1 MLPSTH
7 YIIAD
12 NVYDNIKKVTGYNLN
27 KRLFKW
33 GNIKPDV
40 DFKLLSKSHYKD
52 ESFDF
57 VIENIFKLLKSDFD
71 FNNKYNENK
80 LSVDLGIISHFLTDF
95 FCIPHSQGWH
105 FNTDMKKH
113 LKYEINLHKKAKKY
127 NYSARI
133 IAPNLGVITKSNIK
147 KLIEELHFDYR
158 KIEDYKNDL
167 KSSIDVASIISIMSL
182 NYIMEEK
189 REIRITA

>member
-1 MLPSTH
+1 MLASTH

-12 NVYDNIKKVTGYNLN
+12 SVYDNIKKITGYNLN

-57 VIENIFKLLKSDFD
+57 VIENIYKILNTEFD
-71 FNNKYNENK
+71 FNNKYYKNK

-105 FNTDMKKH
+105 FNTEMKKH
-113 LKYEINLHKKAKKY
+113 IKYEIKLHKKAKRY
-127 NYSARI
+127 NYNAKI
-133 IAPNLGVITKSNIK
+133 IAPNIGVINKSNIK

-167 KSSIDVASIISIMSL
+167 KSSIDVSSIISAMAL
-182 NYIMEEK
+182 NYILKENK
-189 REIRITA
+189 EIKVTA